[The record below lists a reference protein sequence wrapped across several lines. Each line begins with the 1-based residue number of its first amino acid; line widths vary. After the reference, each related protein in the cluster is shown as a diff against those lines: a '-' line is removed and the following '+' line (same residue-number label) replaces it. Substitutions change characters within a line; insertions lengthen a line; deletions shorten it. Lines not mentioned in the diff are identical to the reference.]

1 MRKTGAFL
9 LVLRVLWAFCDFAGR
24 PLDPRPINFADFNG
38 RGGGG
43 LLAVGSQRS
52 DPGPVSWLWLL
63 LVVKSDILILLQ
75 IKEAVCHGIYG

>member
-1 MRKTGAFL
+1 MRKNRCFPCIKHP
-9 LVLRVLWAFCDFAGR
+9 VYEFCDSLETL
-24 PLDPRPINFADFNG
+24 PDPRPINFADFNA